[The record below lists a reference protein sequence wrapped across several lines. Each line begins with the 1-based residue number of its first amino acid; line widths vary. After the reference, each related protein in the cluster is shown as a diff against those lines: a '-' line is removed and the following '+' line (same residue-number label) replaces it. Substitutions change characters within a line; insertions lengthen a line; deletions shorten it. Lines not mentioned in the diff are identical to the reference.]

1 MANRKD
7 FYIGRKFDPS
17 TKSLTSEAIQY
28 DPSDLTTHMFVT
40 GMTGSGKTGLCI
52 SIMEEAALQKI
63 PAIIIDPKG
72 DLTNLLFTFPQ
83 FLPSD
88 FEPWIDP
95 EAAKREGKSTAMMA
109 EETAANWKKGLTDW
123 GIGAEELAEL
133 SNNIDFSI
141 YTPGSTSGI
150 PVNILSSFKAPEI
163 SWEENQE
170 NLREQISSNITA
182 LLGLIGFTDIDPL
195 SSREH
200 ILLANIMEH
209 F

>member
-17 TKSLTSEAIQY
+17 TKTLTSEAIQY

-72 DLTNLLFTFPQ
+72 DLTNLLLHFPQ

-95 EAAKREGKSTAMMA
+95 EASKREGKSTLQMA
-109 EETAANWKKGLTDW
+109 EETATNWKKGLTDW

-133 SNNIDFSI
+133 STNIDFSI

-150 PVNILSSFKAPEI
+150 PVNIL
-163 SWEENQE
+163 
-170 NLREQISSNITA
+170 
-182 LLGLIGFTDIDPL
+182 LLLKHPKFHGKKTRKICVNKSHPTSLPYWD
-195 SSREH
+195 
-200 ILLANIMEH
+200 
-209 F
+209 